1 MIDAPPP
8 PKTTIQAEPE
18 LGGRAAFAW
27 QFGAVE
33 HYAAWTVQWG
43 EPICVNP
50 LDDDERVKPS
60 SFFDIEPPK
69 PVSAPEPAP
78 SSRAHR
84 TLSAPG

>member
-1 MIDAPPP
+1 MIHAPPP

-43 EPICVNP
+43 EPI
-50 LDDDERVKPS
+50 RVDPS
-60 SFFDIEPPK
+60 TTTSE
-69 PVSAPEPAP
+69 
-78 SSRAHR
+78 SSLLRSL
-84 TLSAPG
+84 TLNLRSQLSNT